1 MMKNNSLHKIFPFLA
16 WLKKYN
22 LNFFSSDLLAGLT
35 VGVML
40 IPQGMAY
47 AMLAGVPP
55 IYGLYSATIPLFVYA
70 FLGSSMQVS
79 VGPVAMA
86 SLLVS
91 STLFTLPQGTDW
103 AAAAFL
109 IAFWVGLFRLFFGWL
124 RFGFVVN
131 YISKPVISGYTSA
144 AAIVIAFSQLKHLT
158 GIPIHNQ
165 NNLVLLLKELFNKIG
180 LIDFET
186 TMLGV
191 LSYLFIK
198 LVSTLNKKYK
208 KQFPAA
214 LLTVIL
220 FTLLLYTYHSN
231 LPSIRYIGTI
241 PSGLPQFN
249 ASFLF
254 QSELTLFILP
264 NALLIAWI
272 GFMESIAVAKVLEE
286 KNKNGLLQANQ
297 ELIALGLSNLIGSFF
312 GSIPVN
318 GGFSRSAVNDQAGAK
333 TPLAGVISALT
344 IVVTLAYFTSYF
356 YYLPLPILASIIIFA
371 VIPLFEW
378 KLFKKL
384 YKKDSKESL
393 IWLITFFITIWV
405 GILQGLLA
413 GVIFSFLYVLYQ
425 KGNLSIFKIKLQI
438 IEEEQHVEII
448 IQEPV
453 YFTQIPYLQKII
465 KSQNKKVQLSPKDQ
479 NVKLKLDFSTELEL
493 ESLLNKKGYPQ
504 G

>member
-1 MMKNNSLHKIFPFLA
+1 M
-16 WLKKYN
+16 
-22 LNFFSSDLLAGLT
+22 
-35 VGVML
+35 
-40 IPQGMAY
+40 
-47 AMLAGVPP
+47 
-55 IYGLYSATIPLFVYA
+55 
-70 FLGSSMQVS
+70 
-79 VGPVAMA
+79 
-86 SLLVS
+86 
-91 STLFTLPQGTDW
+91 
-103 AAAAFL
+103 
-109 IAFWVGLFRLFFGWL
+109 
-124 RFGFVVN
+124 
-131 YISKPVISGYTSA
+131 
-144 AAIVIAFSQLKHLT
+144 
-158 GIPIHNQ
+158 
-165 NNLVLLLKELFNKIG
+165 
-180 LIDFET
+180 
-186 TMLGV
+186 
-191 LSYLFIK
+191 
-198 LVSTLNKKYK
+198 
-208 KQFPAA
+208 
-214 LLTVIL
+214 LTVIL